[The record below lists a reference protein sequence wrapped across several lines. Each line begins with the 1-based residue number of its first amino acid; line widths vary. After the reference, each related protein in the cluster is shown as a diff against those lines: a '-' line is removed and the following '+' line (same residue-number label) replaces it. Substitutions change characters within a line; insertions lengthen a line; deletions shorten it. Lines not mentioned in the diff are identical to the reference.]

1 MKKKFQ
7 KLNGIKSNAE
17 SSRQNCSAMELPPF
31 YYCFAKGETFVLTC
45 LKRCHLNFAQ
55 GNERVDMISA
65 KIFIFPGKVCLDYV
79 CYRLNLRQSVFFG
92 LRYKSNRLVYR
103 WVELDKPLRK
113 QFDKS
118 VQHLKLHFGVV
129 FHTPCVNTLIDDVTR
144 YYYYLQMRAD
154 ILEGRL
160 LVSPEKAI
168 LLASYSLQ
176 VEFGDYDEN
185 KHTVDVF
192 RHWMLLPKHLTQSP
206 QILED
211 LVRQVILGYKSLR
224 GLPQAQAELLY
235 TSEAQK
241 CEGYGEEYFPGR
253 DEDGNDVFVGY
264 YSEGVIVKRLQG
276 PPLKYRWEEVS
287 SIHWNKRNFVVNCA
301 ELSNLCFQMEDA
313 ETARY
318 AATLFSL
325 QSQFF
330 RSCDLKEYAPL
341 EPKRPQESVFDC
353 DTRQLSHFRRV
364 PMNLY
369 VSGGWNREGTAAFPC
384 RSDHTSL
391 YHLDKL
397 YDDDKL
403 LPSSRK
409 AHSSGNLACP
419 TTIMISDNDRAA
431 SSRPIPARSTSK
443 LALSSASSA
452 SLVGTEAVDVPAYR
466 TAPNYETALS
476 QPSLDEYNL
485 ALYKALQ
492 SEQSVKAAFTSQS
505 MQSVVWA
512 GLTPL
517 LSGSRKSDVGFDR
530 LLLMDSSTEKG
541 LASSSSAHS
550 STSNVVFD
558 LLITTTTTPTTTTS
572 TTTTTTT
579 AAAAAT
585 KSNKI
590 DYTPLHHGI

>member
-1 MKKKFQ
+1 MPF
-7 KLNGIKSNAE
+7 KLCSGKRAGRYDLSKNLYIVTVQLLDGSILQCTL
-17 SSRQNCSAMELPPF
+17 SSDS
-31 YYCFAKGETFVLTC
+31 
-45 LKRCHLNFAQ
+45 
-55 GNERVDMISA
+55 
-65 KIFIFPGKVCLDYV
+65 PGKVCLDYV

-253 DEDGNDVFVGY
+253 VGHSMTFQAVLHY
-264 YSEGVIVKRLQG
+264 LTF
-276 PPLKYRWEEVS
+276 
-287 SIHWNKRNFVVNCA
+287 NFVNFRMKTETTYSSAITVKMGRGEQHSLEQTKFCRQLRRV
-301 ELSNLCFQMEDA
+301 EQSVFSD

>member
-1 MKKKFQ
+1 MFEKMPF
-7 KLNGIKSNAE
+7 KLCSGKRAGRYDLSKNLYIVTVQLLDGSILQCTL
-17 SSRQNCSAMELPPF
+17 SSDS
-31 YYCFAKGETFVLTC
+31 
-45 LKRCHLNFAQ
+45 
-55 GNERVDMISA
+55 
-65 KIFIFPGKVCLDYV
+65 PGKVCLDYV

-287 SIHWNKRNFVVNCA
+287 SIHSNKRNFVVNCA

-330 RSCDLKEYAPL
+330 RSCDLKEYALL

-353 DTRQLSHFRRV
+353 DTRQMSHFRRV
-364 PMNLY
+364 PLNLH
-369 VSGGWNREGTAAFPC
+369 VSGGWNREGTFQC

-397 YDDDKL
+397 YDDKL
-403 LPSSRK
+403 LPSCRK
-409 AHSSGNLACP
+409 AHSSGNLACTTTPPDRPTRILINDLQSTSSQPLP
-419 TTIMISDNDRAA
+419 TT
-431 SSRPIPARSTSK
+431 TSK
-443 LALSSASSA
+443 FALSSSASSA
-452 SLVGTEAVDVPAYR
+452 SLLTTTVDVPAYR

-476 QPSLDEYNL
+476 QPSLDEYSL
-485 ALYKALQ
+485 ALWKALQ
-492 SEQSVKAAFTSQS
+492 SEQSVAFTSQS

-512 GLTPL
+512 GMTPL
-517 LSGSRKSDVGFDR
+517 LSGNRKSEVGNFDR
-530 LLLMDSSTEKG
+530 LLLPTPLDSSTEKG
-541 LASSSSAHS
+541 PTSSSSAHS

-558 LLITTTTTPTTTTS
+558 LLITTTVTSTTTT

-579 AAAAAT
+579 AAAAVR

-590 DYTPLHHGI
+590 D